1 MLGPLYSLGRILA
14 TAGFVSS
21 ILMSIL
27 MVIPGP
33 FQIYERTAVS
43 RRRTLSSIRSYCTKL
58 ERYVLKKICLRVVA
72 RVSIASLEY
81 AYSLVASE
89 RRRLERITS
98 YMYELVCL
106 LSISFFNLN

>member
-43 RRRTLSSIRSYCTKL
+43 RRRTLSSILYETRTVRAEKDMPSSSSS
-58 ERYVLKKICLRVVA
+58 
-72 RVSIASLEY
+72 SIHS
-81 AYSLVASE
+81 
-89 RRRLERITS
+89 
-98 YMYELVCL
+98 
-106 LSISFFNLN
+106 